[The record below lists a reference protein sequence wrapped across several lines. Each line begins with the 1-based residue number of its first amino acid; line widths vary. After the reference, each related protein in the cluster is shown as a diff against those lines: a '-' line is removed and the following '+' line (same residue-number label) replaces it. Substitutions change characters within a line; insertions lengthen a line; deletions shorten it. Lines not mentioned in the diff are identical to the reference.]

1 MLIILFGLS
10 GSGKNFV
17 AEILKQSF
25 GFEFFD
31 ADSILPQEMLD
42 CIAQK
47 KMFTQAMRDKFTRDI
62 KEKITE
68 LQSTDASEKL
78 VVTQALYKEKNRLEI
93 QNAFPDAHFIHVQAD
108 VETIQT
114 RLLKS
119 HREVDPNY
127 AKKISVNF
135 ESPQLTHI
143 TLINNTNEADV
154 VNQLEDLLS
163 HSPKNRTLIK

>member
-17 AEILKQSF
+17 AEILEQDF

-31 ADSILPQEMLD
+31 ADSILPQAMRD

-47 KMFTQAMRDKFTRDI
+47 KMFTQAMRDKFTTDI
-62 KEKITE
+62 KNKITT
-68 LQSTDASEKL
+68 LQSTGANENL

-93 QNAFPDAHFIHVQAD
+93 QDAFPAAKFIHVQAD

-114 RLLKS
+114 RLHKS
-119 HREVDPNY
+119 HREVDPDY

-143 TLINNTNEADV
+143 TLINNTNKADV
-154 VNQLEDLLS
+154 VKQLDELLCTT
-163 HSPKNRTLIK
+163 PKKRTYIK